1 MRLGEKK
8 RVKDEQLALAWWALR
23 LSEICGFSPFLYCLL
38 SYRGI
43 PPTGNRSSLL
53 QIMGARLFSS
63 LVRPMQKESSRIS
76 VLPMLP
82 ISSLLKRMTKLLM
95 TSFLDNIKVK
105 RA

>member
-1 MRLGEKK
+1 M
-8 RVKDEQLALAWWALR
+8 KDEQLALAWWALR

-63 LVRPMQKESSRIS
+63 EEDDKTTDDF
-76 VLPMLP
+76 LP
-82 ISSLLKRMTKLLM
+82 RQH
-95 TSFLDNIKVK
+95 
-105 RA
+105 